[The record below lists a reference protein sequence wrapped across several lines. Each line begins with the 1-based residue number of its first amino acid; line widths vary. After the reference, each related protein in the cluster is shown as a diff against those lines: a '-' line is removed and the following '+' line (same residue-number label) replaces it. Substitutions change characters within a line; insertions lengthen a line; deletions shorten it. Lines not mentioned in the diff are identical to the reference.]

1 MEQKKYRFLGNMKF
15 HFGNL
20 MRWYPGYLAVGVLAI
35 VPEVGKNFAGVV
47 MARVF
52 AAGLEERWE
61 LSAYLG
67 GLAAVSIALLL
78 CTVAQT
84 GLSINQSRI
93 EYIYIFRYEFLIAQ
107 KKMRTDYE
115 LQESKRFR
123 ELAQKVR
130 GELWDFHEKMGE
142 MKRFGYGAAGCII
155 FGSILAAQNPW
166 LLLLLLISAFINYL
180 MFCLS
185 RRAEIARKD
194 DKAGAT
200 QEMKYIKINSSDISS
215 GKDIRLYRMADWFL
229 SIYQSA
235 FDRKKQADRV
245 IWNWY
250 FSANVVNAVLQLL
263 RDILVYCYLIV
274 QICQGKLSAAD
285 FVYYTGL
292 VVALS
297 DWLWSTVDGLHELG
311 GASFCIACIREF
323 LDQPDRAESGEAG
336 LVKEVEGKP
345 VTVEFKHVFYRYP
358 GAQKDTI
365 RNLSLTLR
373 AGEKLA
379 MVGLNGA
386 GKTTFVKLLCRLYHP
401 TQGEILVNGIPAER
415 FTREEYFSLLSVLFQ
430 DSAFLPVSVDENIAS
445 AAEAELN
452 GERLEWACC
461 AAGVGEKLEKLPQ
474 RGKTH
479 MLREVWDDAVDF
491 SGGERQRLLLA
502 RAVYKNSSLL
512 ILDEPTA
519 ALDPISEQEI
529 YLRYQSLAEG
539 RTCIFISHRL
549 ASTRF
554 CDRIVLLQ
562 DGQIVEEGTHTE
574 LLARKGRYCRL
585 FEVQSAYYNQ
595 EKEGQ
600 EA

>member
-1 MEQKKYRFLGNMKF
+1 MEKKKYRFWGNMKF

-20 MRWYPGYLAVGVLAI
+20 LRWYPGFLAAGALAA
-35 VPEVGKNFAGVV
+35 VPEVGKIFAGVV

-52 AAGLEERWE
+52 AAGLEEGWE
-61 LSAYLG
+61 LSVYLES
-67 GLAAVSIALLL
+67 LAAVSAALLL
-78 CTVAQT
+78 CTVAQI
-84 GLSINQSRI
+84 GLGIYRRRTRF
-93 EYIYIFRYEFLIAQ
+93 IYISRYEFLIAQ

-115 LQESKRFR
+115 LLESKRFR

-130 GELWDFHEKMGE
+130 DECWNFQEKMGE
-142 MKRFGYGAAGCII
+142 MERFGYGVAGCVV
-155 FGSILAAQNPW
+155 FGGVLAAQNPW
-166 LLLLLLISAFINYL
+166 ILLLLMISAAINYM

-185 RRAEIARKD
+185 RRAEILRKD
-194 DKAGAT
+194 DRAKAS
-200 QEMKYIKINSSDISS
+200 QEMKYIKINSGDISS

-235 FDRKKQADRV
+235 FARKKQVDRE

-250 FSANVVNAVLQLL
+250 FSSNVVDAALQFL
-263 RDILVYCYLIV
+263 RDSLVYCYLIAK
-274 QICQGKLSAAD
+274 ICQGELSAAD

-292 VVALS
+292 VASLS
-297 DWLWSTVDGLHELG
+297 DWLWSTVNGLHELG

-323 LDQPDRAESGEAG
+323 LDQPDRIERGEAG
-336 LVKEVEGKP
+336 LVKGMEGKP
-345 VTVEFKHVFYRYP
+345 VTVEFRHVSYRYP
-358 GAQKDTI
+358 GAQEDTI
-365 RNLSLTLR
+365 RDLSLTLR

-401 TQGEILVNGIPAER
+401 TQGEILINGISAER
-415 FTREEYFSLLSVLFQ
+415 FTRAEYFSLLSVLFQ
-430 DSAFLPVSVDENIAS
+430 DSAFLPVSVDENTAS
-445 AAEAELN
+445 LEEEELDR
-452 GERLEWACC
+452 ERLEWAYR
-461 AAGVGEKLEKLPQ
+461 AAGVKEKLDKLPR

-479 MLREVWDDAVDF
+479 LLREVWDDAVDF

-519 ALDPISEQEI
+519 ALDPLSEQEV
-529 YLRYQSLAEG
+529 YLRYRSLAEG
-539 RTCIFISHRL
+539 RTCVFISHRL

-562 DGQIVEEGTHTE
+562 DGQIMEEGTHAE
-574 LLARKGRYCRL
+574 LLALGGSYCRL
-585 FEVQSAYYNQ
+585 FEMQSAYYNQ
-595 EKEGQ
+595 KEEVQ